1 MSKLISN
8 IIAFSLKNKFFV
20 LFMTAAIVIGG
31 VLSFLNTPIEA
42 FPDVT
47 NTRTVIITQW
57 PGRSAEEVEKFIT
70 IPIET
75 QLNVVPDKTSLRSI
89 SLFGLSVITVMFDD
103 DVDNFVARQ
112 NVSNNLT
119 SVSLPDGADAEIEP
133 PTGPTGEIFRY
144 TLESK
149 TKDAREL
156 KTIQDW
162 VIDKRSRI
170 GNIRK
175 SFNRS
180 I

>member
-1 MSKLISN
+1 MNKVISN

-20 LFMTAAIVIGG
+20 LFMTTAIVIGG

-57 PGRSAEEVEKFIT
+57 AGRSAEEVEKFIT

-112 NVSNNLT
+112 NVSNNLAG
-119 SVSLPDGADAEIEP
+119 VDLPEGAEPTHKVIECL
-133 PTGPTGEIFRY
+133 G
-144 TLESK
+144 TLVNQFQLVL
-149 TKDAREL
+149 TDL
-156 KTIQDW
+156 KTSESLTIT
-162 VIDKRSRI
+162 I
-170 GNIRK
+170 
-175 SFNRS
+175 
-180 I
+180 